1 MANYVNDNSD
11 KYIVEKFWWKY
22 QGQRTLNQL
31 KIWNDYLKE
40 LLKQK
45 KRPQDI
51 AIENTLEKVKEKI
64 LGIIMG
70 PLSKLWV
77 MVEEVNSGRNSF
89 STVGKRLLHLNF

>member
-1 MANYVNDNSD
+1 M
-11 KYIVEKFWWKY
+11 
-22 QGQRTLNQL
+22 T
-31 KIWNDYLKE
+31 KIPRPENLEPVKNLDDYLKE

-51 AIENTLEKVKEKI
+51 AMENTLEKVKDKI